1 MGTSSLL
8 AQTLNKPE
16 AAPNPNIGGSTA
28 WTAACGSADFNDYY
42 VNFTWSPPLVGSDN
56 SFILQLS
63 DANGSFS
70 NPTTLA
76 TATDKNTTFDFEF
89 KFSLPETTRGEGYKF
104 RVKSTNPEK
113 ISPESDAYAMYYI
126 NYKSPL
132 LISPN
137 GDGNIPSGGVI
148 EVCDG
153 AAVTLAPHNIP
164 NKSTYQYNWYR
175 GTTPLSEK
183 GPELTVS
190 TAGMYFVEIDYGSA
204 CSGSANTLS
213 NTIEI
218 KSGNKVGIAINTPS
232 KTSLC
237 SSESV
242 TLTANITNQGLTYTW
257 YKDDVAITTPTVDA
271 ASFTVDGSV
280 DGFEGNYAVEI
291 YGDGTCLE
299 KSAIVA
305 ITNAGQY
312 TVSRVNEASLVLL
325 PGQEQQLSVSTT
337 ASNPS
342 YQWYKDGTL
351 INGETNSTYTAVVA
365 GNYYAAVSQTG
376 GACSATVI
384 TSDVTTIVTPESFV
398 LSIDYSSDYTAC
410 SNTSMVLGVS
420 TIEAVDSE
428 GLKTDVTA
436 DVSSSFNYQWKK
448 DGEAISGATGA
459 TISLTDISEN
469 GSYTLIAS
477 TEDYNATS
485 NSLSLQLLVNETL
498 VIEST
503 GTVFCSGGDTIAIS
517 TTADLSDSTFE
528 WLKDG
533 ESFNT
538 STEELNVNSIGK
550 YQLVVNRNGCPLL
563 SNEIIILPIDESL
576 VTLDTDS
583 NVVIPE
589 GTSKTITANGGTS
602 YEWFDSNNSLVSS
615 SSSLTVDTEGEYLLI
630 AQIDNCTL
638 TKTVTVAYLETF
650 SVPNVIT
657 PNGDGSNDQWVL
669 PNSYSNKSDVSVI
682 IYNNKGVEILN
693 ETNYQNNW
701 PQSTTSFAKQDQIF
715 YYVIKNASET
725 LKKGTITVIR

>member
-1 MGTSSLL
+1 
-8 AQTLNKPE
+8 
-16 AAPNPNIGGSTA
+16 
-28 WTAACGSADFNDYY
+28 
-42 VNFTWSPPLVGSDN
+42 
-56 SFILQLS
+56 
-63 DANGSFS
+63 
-70 NPTTLA
+70 
-76 TATDKNTTFDFEF
+76 
-89 KFSLPETTRGEGYKF
+89 
-104 RVKSTNPEK
+104 
-113 ISPESDAYAMYYI
+113 
-126 NYKSPL
+126 
-132 LISPN
+132 
-137 GDGNIPSGGVI
+137 
-148 EVCDG
+148 
-153 AAVTLAPHNIP
+153 
-164 NKSTYQYNWYR
+164 
-175 GTTPLSEK
+175 
-183 GPELTVS
+183 
-190 TAGMYFVEIDYGSA
+190 
-204 CSGSANTLS
+204 
-213 NTIEI
+213 
-218 KSGNKVGIAINTPS
+218 
-232 KTSLC
+232 
-237 SSESV
+237 
-242 TLTANITNQGLTYTW
+242 
-257 YKDDVAITTPTVDA
+257 
-271 ASFTVDGSV
+271 
-280 DGFEGNYAVEI
+280 
-291 YGDGTCLE
+291 
-299 KSAIVA
+299 
-305 ITNAGQY
+305 
-312 TVSRVNEASLVLL
+312 
-325 PGQEQQLSVSTT
+325 
-337 ASNPS
+337 
-342 YQWYKDGTL
+342 
-351 INGETNSTYTAVVA
+351 
-365 GNYYAAVSQTG
+365 
-376 GACSATVI
+376 
-384 TSDVTTIVTPESFV
+384 
-398 LSIDYSSDYTAC
+398 
-410 SNTSMVLGVS
+410 MVLGVS

-538 STEELNVNSIGK
+538 STEELTVNSIGK